1 MHISGLTIRNFRNF
15 HKASFVFTKGV
26 NTLIGENGA
35 GKSNALY
42 AIRLLIDDT
51 LSRRAI
57 RLSEDDFARV
67 LPAWRGHWIVIAL
80 DFNELDLSEG
90 CQVIRHGLGHAGD
103 PGAGR
108 LTLLF
113 RPTIEARTRL
123 FQASRD
129 GGPAAAQ
136 AELAGLAL
144 ENYESGFTG
153 RAGADFLDDDVYRS
167 VAGDVEGGV
176 FPDPSEEDVALVGTA
191 TQGLHQ
197 EVTCTFVKALRDVV
211 ADLRSARSN
220 PLLALLRGA
229 EKTIA
234 VEDAAGITAAVK
246 GLNADIAGL
255 KEIQA
260 VANGVRSTMLAAI
273 GRTYAPEVD
282 ISSELPDDVEHL
294 LQHLALRIGE
304 DSGHRG
310 DVADVGLGGA
320 NLVFI
325 ALKLLEYELK
335 LASDRV
341 AHFLLIEEPE
351 AHIHPH
357 VQRTLFEKYRAKR
370 TQVIVSSHST
380 HLSSVASIRS
390 MNVLARRGNHA
401 AVFSPS
407 NGLTDAEC
415 SRTERYL
422 DAVRS
427 TLLFAKGVILVEG
440 DAEAILIPTI
450 VRAAFGVGM
459 DELGVSVVSVG
470 GAVFRQLAPL
480 FHPDRIQRPCS
491 VVTDLDAPLATLP
504 ADPSHDTTAQKRHRR
519 AAKLGASRRDEL
531 AALCNGNRW
540 LGAFFAPTTFEVEF
554 LRAGNAAVVVDV
566 VAGQVSKGAR
576 LKRARE
582 RLESDDIQTA
592 GTEILRIAKAV
603 GKGWFALLLADRIKS
618 DVETPRYLLEAL
630 AFASRETV
638 DLRTLRAMGAY
649 RLEAKLA
656 DQSLLKLA
664 DHRLASDEEFVR
676 EYLKAFPIDLL
687 SQLSDLQR
695 KARDG

>member
-15 HKASFVFTKGV
+15 HKAKFVFTKGV

-51 LSRRAI
+51 LARRAI
-57 RLSEDDFARV
+57 RLSEDDFVRV
-67 LPAWRGHWIVIAL
+67 LSGWRGHWIIIAL
-80 DFNELDLSEG
+80 DFEELDLSEG
-90 CQVIRHGLGHAGD
+90 CQVIRLGLGHTNV
-103 PGAGR
+103 PGTGR
-108 LTLLF
+108 LALIF

-123 FQASRD
+123 FEASRD
-129 GGPAAAQ
+129 GGPAAAR
-136 AELAGLAL
+136 AELATLTL

-153 RAGADFLDDDVYRS
+153 RAGADFLDDAVYRS
-167 VAGDVEGGV
+167 IAGDVDGAV

-191 TQGLHQ
+191 TQGLHH
-197 EVTCTFVKALRDVV
+197 EVSCTFVKALRDVV

-229 EKTIA
+229 EKTIE
-234 VEDAAGITAAVK
+234 VKDAARITAAVK
-246 GLNADIAGL
+246 ELNADIAGL
-255 KEIQA
+255 NEIQA
-260 VANGVRSTMLAAI
+260 VADGVRGTMLAAI
-273 GRTYAPEVD
+273 GRTYSPDVD
-282 ISSELPDDVEHL
+282 IASELPDDVEHL

-304 DSGHRG
+304 DPGHRG
-310 DVADVGLGGA
+310 NIADVGLGGA

-335 LASDRV
+335 LATDRV

-390 MNVLARRGNHA
+390 MNVLARRKSHA
-401 AVFSPS
+401 VVFSPS
-407 NGLTDAEC
+407 NGLTDAAC
-415 SRTERYL
+415 ARTERYL

-450 VRAAFGVGM
+450 VRAAFGVGL

-480 FHPDRIQRPCS
+480 FHPDRIQRRCA
-491 VVTDLDAPLATLP
+491 VVTDLDAPLAGLP
-504 ADPSHDTTAQKRHRR
+504 ADPADDTAAQKHQRR
-519 AAKLGASRRDEL
+519 AAKLGARRKEEL
-531 AALCNGNRW
+531 TALSTGNRW
-540 LGAFFAPTTFEVEF
+540 LGAFFASTTFEVEF
-554 LRAGNAAVVVDV
+554 LRVGNAGLIVEV
-566 VAGQVSKGAR
+566 VAAEVFKGTSLERSRGR
-576 LKRARE
+576 LA
-582 RLESDDIQTA
+582 SDDIEVA
-592 GTEILRIAKAV
+592 GTEILRVAETV
-603 GKGWFALLLADRIKS
+603 GKGWFALLLADRIRP
-618 DVETPRYLLEAL
+618 DVATPRYLLEAL

-638 DLRTLRAMGAY
+638 DLRTVRAMGAH
-649 RLEAKLA
+649 RLGAGVVKP
-656 DQSLLKLA
+656 SKLKLA
-664 DHRLASDEEFVR
+664 EPSSASDEEFVR
-676 EYLKAFPIDLL
+676 AYLAAFPADLL
-687 SQLSDLQR
+687 SQLLELQR
-695 KARDG
+695 EARHG